1 MPATDTTETSDT
13 TKTTEPTET
22 TRKTKPVKPTRTD
35 RAAGTA
41 GTSAAESAS
50 PGRPAGPDG
59 ESGTATAVPGY
70 DPPRLRDRGLGTLLR
85 AVRLLRRALVRRPR
99 PLRRLARRLPRP
111 PRWWPLPACVLLGLL
126 AGGGWGALSTP
137 QYTATGYVVVVPGEK
152 SDPTSALG
160 FAQAYGRLAT
170 SGAVLAAAQR
180 AADVPAGT
188 LRESVRSATS
198 PDAPMIEVTGTATGP
213 GTAAE
218 RANAV
223 AEALAANGNT
233 SAKRTGV
240 ELVLFARALP
250 PPAPSSPSA
259 PLAAAVGAAAGGL
272 LGGLTLLARPRAAA
286 RPEESAPPVG
296 EDAR

>member
-1 MPATDTTETSDT
+1 MPATDTTETKTAKTAKPAEPAETAKATRT
-13 TKTTEPTET
+13 TSPS
-22 TRKTKPVKPTRTD
+22 RSTKPATTGP
-35 RAAGTA
+35 GTA
-41 GTSAAESAS
+41 TPTDGGT
-50 PGRPAGPDG
+50 
-59 ESGTATAVPGY
+59 GTATAVPGY
-70 DPPRLRDRGLGTLLR
+70 DPPRLRDRALGAALR
-85 AVRLLRRALVRRPR
+85 LVRLLRRALVRRPR
-99 PLRRLARRLPRP
+99 PLRRLARWLPRP
-111 PRWWPLPACVLLGLL
+111 PKWWPLPACVLLGLL

-170 SGAVLAAAQR
+170 SGAVLAAAQK
-180 AADVPAGT
+180 ASDVPAGT
-188 LRESVRSATS
+188 LRGSVRSATS

-213 GTAAE
+213 GTAAK

-250 PPAPSSPSA
+250 PSAPSSPSA

-272 LGGLTLLARPRAAA
+272 VGGLTLLARPRSAA
-286 RPEESAPPVG
+286 RPEEPAPQAK